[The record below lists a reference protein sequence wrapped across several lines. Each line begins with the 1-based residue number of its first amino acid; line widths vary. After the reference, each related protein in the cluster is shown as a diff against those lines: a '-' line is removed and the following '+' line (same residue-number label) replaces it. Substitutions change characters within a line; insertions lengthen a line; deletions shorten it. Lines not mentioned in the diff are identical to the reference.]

1 MPRRPRFAP
10 AGLPV
15 HATQRGNYR
24 QRIFY
29 SNADRSHYLGL
40 IAQHAPEQNV
50 RILGYCLMANH
61 THLIAIPEED
71 HALSSFFARVSG
83 EYAQYLHWRLGRR
96 GHLWGARFYCCLLD
110 GAHLGR
116 ALRYVDRNPVRAKLV
131 ARAEDFAWSSA
142 AAHLG
147 IARAPEWLDLAW
159 FRERFSEE
167 QWRWALGSEEP
178 RGEVTAL
185 RKATR
190 LERPL
195 ASAEFV
201 AELESHYGVRLLPR
215 RGVRRES
222 GSGAVSGELGLA
234 AG

>member
-1 MPRRPRFAP
+1 MPRRLRFAP

-29 SNADRSHYLGL
+29 SNADRHHYLDL
-40 IAQHAPEQNV
+40 LAKHAPEQNV
-50 RILGYCLMANH
+50 RVLGYCLMANH
-61 THLIAIPEED
+61 THLVAIPDEE
-71 HALSSFFARVSG
+71 HALSNFFARVSG

-131 ARAEDFAWSSA
+131 ARAEDFPWSSA

-147 IARAPEWLDLAW
+147 IARAPEWLDLAS
-159 FRERFSEE
+159 FREQFPEE
-167 QWRWALGSEEP
+167 HWRWALGAEQPRSEL
-178 RGEVTAL
+178 TAL

-195 ASAEFV
+195 ASAEMV
-201 AELESHYGVRLLPR
+201 QDLEARYGVRLIPR
-215 RGVRRES
+215 RGVKRES
-222 GSGAVSGELGLA
+222 GSRADSGEFGLA